1 MIKLAR
7 FLKDFKKQ
15 VFLGP
20 LFKLIEA
27 IFELIIPI
35 IMARVIDIG
44 VKNGDQ
50 PYVLKMGGVLVLL
63 YIVGLCSTLV
73 CQMCIR
79 DRHSLC
85 FRDKFVPSLSSC
97 YENWHFPALLSSLNR
112 CIEAHAQNSGWAFS
126 PKPCS

>member
-1 MIKLAR
+1 MYKR
-7 FLKDFKKQ
+7 Q
-15 VFLGP
+15 

-50 PYVLKMGGVLVLL
+50 PYVLKMGGGLVLL

-73 CQMCIR
+73 LSLIHILQHQTLLKLCAHECLLR
-79 DRHSLC
+79 D
-85 FRDKFVPSLSSC
+85 
-97 YENWHFPALLSSLNR
+97 
-112 CIEAHAQNSGWAFS
+112 
-126 PKPCS
+126 